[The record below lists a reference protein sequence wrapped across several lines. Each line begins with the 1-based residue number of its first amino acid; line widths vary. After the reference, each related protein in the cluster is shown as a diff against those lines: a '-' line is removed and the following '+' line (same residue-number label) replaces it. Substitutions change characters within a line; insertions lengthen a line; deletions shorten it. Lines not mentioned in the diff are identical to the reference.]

1 MNKLTLIEREID
13 AQRSEL
19 AQHPVYL
26 GVNNLPGLLRMMEFH
41 VFAQWDYSEI
51 SKSISEKLPW
61 SFVSSSKQ
69 LAQDYVE
76 TMRAMGAD
84 TRSIDTFI
92 SLKKSGVA
100 TPDAL
105 RHCGISKEILDF
117 SVYSYWV
124 SKRAPLHVQLGI
136 VAWARDH
143 RVHETFIR
151 ALLNSKKPL
160 SNCLKP
166 LDLFIPDYLAFP
178 RDNVAKSAKIIL
190 AELCQGDTEK
200 WYQVREHVQK
210 SMRLRR
216 RMWDGLLNELVT
228 A

>member
-1 MNKLTLIEREID
+1 MNNLILIEREID

-19 AQHPVYL
+19 DRHPVYQ
-26 GVNNLPGLLRMMEFH
+26 GVNNLAGLLRMMEFH

-61 SFVSSSKQ
+61 SFAVSSKQ
-69 LAQDYVE
+69 LANDYVE

-84 TRSIDTFI
+84 TRSIDTFL
-92 SLKKSGVA
+92 SLKSSGVA

-105 RHCGISKEILDF
+105 RHCGITKEILDF
-117 SVYSYWV
+117 SLYSYWV
-124 SKRAPLHVQLGI
+124 SKRAPLHVQLGV

-151 ALLNSKKPL
+151 ALLDSKKPL
-160 SNCLKP
+160 SNQLKP

-178 RDNVAKSAKIIL
+178 RDNVTKSAKIL
-190 AELCQGDTEK
+190 LSELCQDDPEK

-216 RMWDGLLNELVT
+216 RTWDGLLSELVI